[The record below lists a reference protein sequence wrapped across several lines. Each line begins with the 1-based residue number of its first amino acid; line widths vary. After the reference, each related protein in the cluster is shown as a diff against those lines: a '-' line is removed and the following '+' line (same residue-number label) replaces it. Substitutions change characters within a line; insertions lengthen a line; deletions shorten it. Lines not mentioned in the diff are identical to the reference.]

1 MAMRGAV
8 LVALVASSGAASA
21 QYVWP
26 KPGYNDSEPGLYT
39 EDPFIVQYRKE
50 FFAVFSGNFAR
61 FERAFEKIE
70 GMIQQNPKDARALV
84 WRGNGKMVKAGLALF
99 QNKRDEARALLQE
112 SDADLDLA
120 VHLRPDDPNIYMM
133 RAATLLLVHQRFP
146 REWVNRSVYARLLD
160 DSTRFINYIGPSRML
175 RTSIHLRGEAHAS
188 FAIAYEGLGHR
199 SAAVKAWANLARVSP
214 NTTYAEK
221 AQEELARISRN
232 GVSGRT
238 TLAPQGQGSPH

>member
-1 MAMRGAV
+1 MRGVV
-8 LVALVASSGAASA
+8 LAALFACSAGASA

-70 GMIQQNPKDARALV
+70 GMVEANPKDARALV

-99 QNKRDEARALLQE
+99 QNKRDEARSLLRE
-112 SDADLDLA
+112 SDIDLDRA
-120 VHLRPDDPNIYMM
+120 VWLSPDDPNIYMM

-146 REWVNRSVYARLLD
+146 KEWVSRSVYARLLD
-160 DSTRFINYIGPSRML
+160 DSTKFINYIGPLRMP

-188 FAIAYEGLGHR
+188 LAIAYEGLGLR
-199 SAAVKAWANLARVSP
+199 SAAVKAWQNLAKVNPS
-214 NTTYAEK
+214 TTYAEK
-221 AQEELARISRN
+221 AREELDRINRA
-232 GVSGRT
+232 G
-238 TLAPQGQGSPH
+238 A